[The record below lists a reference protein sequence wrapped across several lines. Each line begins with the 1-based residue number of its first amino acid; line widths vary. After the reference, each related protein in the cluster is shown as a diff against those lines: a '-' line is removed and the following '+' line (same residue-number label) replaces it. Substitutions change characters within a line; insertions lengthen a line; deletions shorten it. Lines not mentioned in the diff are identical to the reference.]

1 VNTLFAD
8 WLRPVTLDFAG
19 IDLPARIKAADAL
32 ADEAA
37 GDRVLDLVAI
47 SYGAPVQAERV
58 AAVRAQFKAAEPAFP
73 MRDNDPEM
81 QVLAAAVLEQ
91 ICRAGE
97 PPLRV
102 FASYAVTVAEHRRLT
117 CPLSELPAAA
127 ADAIAE
133 LAVSRRR
140 PRTKPEVKRLA
151 LGEDLKAALDAPTT
165 NTGYASEE
173 TTKATFQTLT
183 SWTQSALQMA
193 ATQTQAV
200 ADWADYNARLA
211 AEDSHLLW
219 WLLSGSS
226 STLGEPWSSLPARVL
241 AVLAGRELA
250 SAAVV
255 HPAPPQSDALLQQ
268 LLAANVR
275 HKKPASEAQVGALDA
290 PEELAFL
297 ISDLAVDDGQAPV
310 DVARHSL
317 DQTMLVRAW
326 NELE

>member
-1 VNTLFAD
+1 VNPLFAD

-19 IDLPARIKAADAL
+19 IDLPARIEAADAL
-32 ADEAA
+32 ADQAA
-37 GDRVLDLVAI
+37 GQNVLDFVAI
-47 SYGAPVQAERV
+47 AYGAPAPAKG
-58 AAVRAQFKAAEPAFP
+58 AAALRDRFKDAEPAFP

-97 PPLRV
+97 VDLRV
-102 FASYAVTVAEHRRLT
+102 FASYAITVAEHRGLT
-117 CPLSELPAAA
+117 CPLPELPAAA

-133 LAVSRRR
+133 LAVSRRQL
-140 PRTKPEVKRLA
+140 RTKPEVKRLV
-151 LGEDLKAALDAPTT
+151 LSKELKAALDAPAS
-165 NTGYASEE
+165 TGYAADEA
-173 TTKATFQTLT
+173 TKALFQTLA
-183 SWTQSALQMA
+183 SWTQSALGTA
-193 ATQTQAV
+193 GTQTQAV
-200 ADWADYNARLA
+200 ADWADRNARLA
-211 AEDSHLLW
+211 GEDSRLLW

-226 STLGEPWSSLPARVL
+226 STLGEPWSSLPSRVL

-255 HPAPPQSDALLQQ
+255 VPAPPQSDALLLQ
-268 LLAANVR
+268 LFAANPR
-275 HKKPASEAQVGALDA
+275 PKKPVSEAKVGVLDT

-297 ISDLAVDDGQAPV
+297 ISDLESDDGRAAV